1 MYMWGP
7 TVAENMLYRNLPH
20 TPKNLRHQSRGEL
33 AGRCGG
39 YRNEI
44 LFHCMLNK
52 CAPPGEVGAETLVQV
67 DRGFRVRSSRVV
79 YSV

>member
-1 MYMWGP
+1 MGP
-7 TVAENMLYRNLPH
+7 TVAENMLYRNMPH

-52 CAPPGEVGAETLVQV
+52 CTPPGPGQSGNSCSGGS
-67 DRGFRVRSSRVV
+67 GFLS
-79 YSV
+79 